1 MRSAGLSSASASAGS
16 DASPAGDLRNPS
28 RLLRDLTDLFIS
40 RLEPSGDESLRYED
54 IACKLVKDADAA
66 ARAYTAAR
74 ICSHPAA
81 PVILVDTLLESDSTC
96 AKILIEHCG
105 RVSPR
110 HLLRYAAGEDAS
122 LAAAVA
128 RRRKLTGELARAL
141 AERPEL
147 IVLRDLAA
155 NPQVDLSGELL
166 TRLVDVARRDPVLA
180 RLVVSR
186 ATDPV
191 QLAPLFLHA
200 DADQRKAIFAAAEG
214 HSFPAQEIT
223 SIKLIGPALINWL
236 VRRKPASSW
245 DRIAAELARVVGQ
258 PVDTVS
264 HLLRDQQGDGI
275 ALLIAAAGMPG
286 PEAMRFLLH
295 CPPQISHSCER
306 VRTLSKVIESMPA
319 HAARRLIRT
328 IAGEPVAAMESYT
341 RRKSPAYQ
349 PMHDVRAAA
358 YPGRKTTQPA
368 QPANRPAK
376 TPERKQA
383 S

>member
-1 MRSAGLSSASASAGS
+1 MRSAGLSSASASADS
-16 DASPAGDLRNPS
+16 EASTAGDLRNPS

-40 RLEPSGDESLRYED
+40 RLEPSGGESLRYED
-54 IACKLVKDADAA
+54 IACKLVKDADGA

-81 PVILVDTLLESDSTC
+81 PVILIDTLLESDSTC
-96 AKILIEHCG
+96 AKILVEHCS

-110 HLLRYAAGEDAS
+110 HLLHYAAGEDPS

-128 RRRKLTGELARAL
+128 RRRKLTSEMARAL

-147 IVLRDLAA
+147 VVLRDLAA
-155 NPQVDLSGELL
+155 NPQVDLSGDLL
-166 TRLVDVARRDPVLA
+166 ARLVEAARRDPVLA

-191 QLAPLFLHA
+191 LIAPLFLYA
-200 DADQRKAIFAAAEG
+200 DADQRKAIFAAAERQT
-214 HSFPAQEIT
+214 FPAHEIA

-245 DRIAAELARVVGQ
+245 DRIAAELARVIGQ
-258 PVDTVS
+258 PADTVS
-264 HLLRDQQGDGI
+264 HLLRDPQGDGI
-275 ALLIAAAGMPG
+275 ALLFAAAGMPG
-286 PEAMRFLLH
+286 PEAVRFLLH

-328 IAGEPVAAMESYT
+328 IAGEPASAMRSDTHATTAAH
-341 RRKSPAYQ
+341 Q
-349 PMHDVRAAA
+349 PLHDVRAAA
-358 YPGRKTTQPA
+358 YPGRGTA
-368 QPANRPAK
+368 QPVRPASCPPA
-376 TPERKQA
+376 TPERKRA